1 MHFLN
6 HLGIFGDRNT
16 NVTLIGHNW
25 GFLLGATLIKGNK
38 SMYIISRIL
47 FIEIV
52 YKVWTKNF
60 WILIHIPYL
69 DYPNLFDRI
78 VILNVNNLPDG
89 ELDLERFHGNVR
101 LFSKYLIFDA
111 YFLAFRSSISL
122 FRKYTPPRLLIKVIQ
137 NILQCRYGCVIP
149 LYNTFIQSVNILIYN
164 LPGVRKWS
172 I

>member
-6 HLGIFGDRNT
+6 HLGILGDRNT

-38 SMYIISRIL
+38 LIYIVTNIS
-47 FIEIV
+47 FW
-52 YKVWTKNF
+52 YPNFVWNVWIKSF
-60 WILIHIPYL
+60 WILINIPYL
-69 DYPNLFDRI
+69 DYPNLFDRL

-89 ELDLERFHGNVR
+89 ELNLERFHGNVR

-122 FRKYTPPRLLIKVIQ
+122 FRNWTPPRLLIKVIW
-137 NILQCRYGCVIP
+137 NIFQYRYGCVIP
-149 LYNTFIQSVNILIYN
+149 LNSVFLATCIHTYI
-164 LPGVRKWS
+164 
-172 I
+172 